1 MKKKPTKKTT
11 KKKETK
17 QERTIK
23 KVFSE
28 HGKVK
33 AILVSVA
40 GSFRVG
46 VALIENE
53 KKYKVIAK
61 FNNVV
66 YAAKFCDLL
75 NK

>member
-1 MKKKPTKKTT
+1 MKKKTPKKTA

-23 KVFSE
+23 KVFLE

-40 GSFRVG
+40 GAFRVG

-66 YAAKFCDLL
+66 YASKFCDLL

>member
-1 MKKKPTKKTT
+1 MKKKTPKKTP

-23 KVFSE
+23 KVLSE
-28 HGKVK
+28 NGKVK
-33 AILVSVA
+33 AILVSVP

-66 YAAKFCDLL
+66 YAAKFCDQL

>member
-1 MKKKPTKKTT
+1 MKKKTP

-17 QERTIK
+17 QEKTIK

-28 HGKVK
+28 RGKIK

-53 KKYKVIAK
+53 KKYNIVAK
-61 FNNVV
+61 FKNVV